1 VRAGSA
7 GTARYA
13 PAVRIDCPMCKK
25 VLPDAP
31 DDYPSRPFCS
41 VRCKL
46 ADLHNWLHEEY
57 RVSEPVP
64 IEPSDYRK
72 PN

>member
-1 VRAGSA
+1 MLG
-7 GTARYA
+7 
-13 PAVRIDCPMCKK
+13 AVRIDCPICKT
-25 VLPDAP
+25 VLDDVP

-41 VRCKL
+41 AQCKL
-46 ADLHNWLHEEY
+46 VDLHNWFSEEY

-64 IEPSDYRK
+64 LEPSDYRK